1 MIVGHALLAF
11 AIAATLAGRFAPP
24 ERALALG
31 AVAGAFATLPDVDVT
46 YGLLGVLGAVGGH
59 GAVIESFWSAGLV
72 VHRGVTHS
80 VLVGAIAAVAFGL
93 LASQESD
100 FLSSLFGGVLSGCVL
115 LLGLFLGGPLAAGS
129 AGLFVA
135 LGLVLTRVSGAL
147 LDLGP
152 VHVTALAA
160 IGLLSHPFGDL
171 FTGEPPALLYPL
183 PVAVVTER
191 IALAGDP
198 TLHLLGTFGLELL
211 AAWLAVIVLAR
222 CRRRHLS
229 DWIARRA
236 VAGASFGVA
245 ALVIV
250 PPTLERPYCF
260 TGAVL
265 PIAAGVGASCWF
277 RPPMQW
283 DRPSAITVIATGL
296 AALSVALLAYGAVY
310 VTA

>member
-31 AVAGAFATLPDVDVT
+31 AVAAAFAVTPDVDVT
-46 YGLLGVLGAVGGH
+46 YGLVGVLGAVGGH

-93 LASQESD
+93 LASEEYGTA
-100 FLSSLFGGVLSGCVL
+100 SSLLGGVLSGGVV
-115 LLGLFLGGPLAAGS
+115 LLGLLLGGPLAAGS

-135 LGLVLTRVSGAL
+135 LGLVITRVSSDR
-147 LDLGP
+147 LDVGP
-152 VHVTALAA
+152 VPVTALAA

-183 PVAVVTER
+183 PVAVVPER
-191 IALAGDP
+191 FDLAGDP

-211 AAWLAVIVLAR
+211 AAWLALMVLAR
-222 CRRRHLS
+222 RRRRHLS
-229 DWIARRA
+229 DWIASRA

-245 ALVIV
+245 ALVVV
-250 PPTLERPYCF
+250 PPTLETPYLF
-260 TGAVL
+260 TGTVL

-283 DRPSAITVIATGL
+283 DRPSAITVVATSV
-296 AALSVALLAYGAVY
+296 AALSLALLAYAVVY
-310 VTA
+310 VAV